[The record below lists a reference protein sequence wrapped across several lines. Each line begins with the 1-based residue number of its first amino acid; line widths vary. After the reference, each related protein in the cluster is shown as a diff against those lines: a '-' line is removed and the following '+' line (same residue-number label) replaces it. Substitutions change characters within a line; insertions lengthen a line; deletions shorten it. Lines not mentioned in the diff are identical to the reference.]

1 MRRDVGIPPYGNEA
15 RPAAVR
21 RDVGTPPYGNEARPA
36 AVRRDVDIPPYGLAA
51 TKGREK
57 NESWMF
63 SANLLNQTQEIKSG
77 RT

>member
-1 MRRDVGIPPYGNEA
+1 MRRGE
-15 RPAAVR
+15 
-21 RDVGTPPYGNEARPA
+21 GTPPYGLEATR
-36 AVRRDVDIPPYGLAA
+36 
-51 TKGREK
+51 GREK